1 MQTSGTPKNLWYLRR
16 GGQQA
21 GPFSSAAVRRLLL
34 QEQVGLEDEVS
45 RDRQS
50 WRLVRNVEEVVPP
63 QLRGSEAPIVSE
75 MQGRRLPWQ
84 AITVFVLVVSGI
96 LGLGFWWGGSDRDS
110 GRDCAAAPQSGV
122 DLRNCR
128 LRGLK
133 ATGADLK
140 AAWLQNAD
148 LFDAALTGAD
158 LSGTKLDYANLGRAD
173 LAYSTLRGA
182 SLRGA
187 DLRYA
192 DLTNA
197 DLDGADLRFADLTGA
212 VLPGAT
218 LKQALLGGALW
229 LDGRPCRSESVG
241 GCRPETAS
249 QGKDSVR

>member
-50 WRLVRNVEEVVPP
+50 WKLVRNVEEVVPP

-128 LRGLK
+128 LRG
-133 ATGADLK
+133 
-140 AAWLQNAD
+140 
-148 LFDAALTGAD
+148 
-158 LSGTKLDYANLGRAD
+158 
-173 LAYSTLRGA
+173 
-182 SLRGA
+182 A

-241 GCRPETAS
+241 GCTPETAS